1 MIPPFNKIKDQTQ
14 MIRES
19 LPLILIK
26 IKPKIE
32 TLVKLRRM
40 QLIYEGYDERIKFW
54 GYYCAHTNPEEEHKE
69 IIREECAREQENRM
83 KENFKNLSPYL
94 LERVS
99 KSKISTKE
107 RIFFKKIRFEVTFI
121 SYESLII
128 GVCVYGA
135 KALADVFGFDYDF
148 LTLLLEEFINEEF
161 NPDFYDNDIQIP
173 PEIRNAFDNN
183 DSEKKK
189 PLHNERIR
197 NLRLVSDLL
206 PWILSFIVL
215 AFMAYYFT
223 EDRKYLIERTKEVN
237 LAQQHLLNLY

>member
-1 MIPPFNKIKDQTQ
+1 
-14 MIRES
+14 
-19 LPLILIK
+19 
-26 IKPKIE
+26 
-32 TLVKLRRM
+32 
-40 QLIYEGYDERIKFW
+40 
-54 GYYCAHTNPEEEHKE
+54 
-69 IIREECAREQENRM
+69 M
-83 KENFKNLSPYL
+83 KQ
-94 LERVS
+94 
-99 KSKISTKE
+99 
-107 RIFFKKIRFEVTFI
+107 
-121 SYESLII
+121 
-128 GVCVYGA
+128 
-135 KALADVFGFDYDF
+135 
-148 LTLLLEEFINEEF
+148 LEEFINEEF

-237 LAQQHLLNLY
+237 LAQQHLLNLYEQRIKDVENLYDKVLNVRVLKED